1 MQKKRFKNK
10 RESANFNLMDGGFIS
25 CRYKGREG
33 LIASMVKE
41 IFLWIH

>member
-1 MQKKRFKNK
+1 
-10 RESANFNLMDGGFIS
+10 MDGGFIS

-41 IFLWIH
+41 IFLWIHW